1 MDVVRGER
9 PEVREAQARE
19 AREEER
25 PQRLALGEVE
35 LLGAFPEAG
44 VQLFELVYFQELAA
58 VADLLERKVP
68 HGVAAH
74 LAPAEQFPDEHPKY
88 GKRAVDAA
96 GAVLA
101 RVHEVDVAEDERLG
115 DVAAFRRGPVHLQ
128 LAQVGEVCVVGEFRQ
143 RARLGFHN
151 RTRLGVKV
159 AHWLPLMA
167 YMRSKAIV

>member
-1 MDVVRGER
+1 MYRFSRPTCYVFLLPRAASPCRDVD
-9 PEVREAQARE
+9 
-19 AREEER
+19 
-25 PQRLALGEVE
+25 LE
-35 LLGAFPEAG
+35 LF
-44 VQLFELVYFQELAA
+44 
-58 VADLLERKVP
+58 LL
-68 HGVAAH
+68 
-74 LAPAEQFPDEHPKY
+74 
-88 GKRAVDAA
+88 AVDAA

-128 LAQVGEVCVVGEFRQ
+128 LAQVGEVCVVGVFRQ

-159 AHWLPLMA
+159 AHWLPPMA

>member
-1 MDVVRGER
+1 MYTSFTVLSRGSLVF
-9 PEVREAQARE
+9 PHN
-19 AREEER
+19 
-25 PQRLALGEVE
+25 LG
-35 LLGAFPEAG
+35 G
-44 VQLFELVYFQELAA
+44 
-58 VADLLERKVP
+58 
-68 HGVAAH
+68 
-74 LAPAEQFPDEHPKY
+74 
-88 GKRAVDAA
+88 RAVDAA

-128 LAQVGEVCVVGEFRQ
+128 LAQVGEVCVVGVFRQ

-159 AHWLPLMA
+159 AHWLPPMA